1 MQCNAKGKALIKR
14 FEGLRL
20 EAYPDPATG
29 AQPWTIGYGHTGN
42 VKPGDI
48 ITAGEA
54 DRLLDADVARFEAIL
69 NAMVGGVATSEDEF
83 SAMVSLMFNI
93 GPGKFATSTL
103 LRRHK
108 QGNRIGAA
116 NAFLMWNK
124 GGGRVM
130 AGLMRRREAEKSLYM
145 SEAA

>member
-1 MQCNAKGKALIKR
+1 MKMNDKGKALIRR

-29 AQPWTIGYGHTGN
+29 AQPWTIGFGHTGN
-42 VKPGDI
+42 VKPGDV

-54 DRLLDADVARFEAIL
+54 DRLLDADVARFEAVL
-69 NAMVGGVATSEDEF
+69 NAMVAGVATSEDEF
-83 SAMVSLMFNI
+83 SAMVCLMFNI

-108 QGNRIGAA
+108 QGNKVGAA

-124 GGGRVM
+124 GAGRVM
-130 AGLMRRREAEKSLYM
+130 AGLMRRREAERELYL
-145 SEAA
+145 SEI